1 MQSYTKTSKKPFIKI
16 PEQKIQNQIVQN
28 ILVKNDVKNSKRK
41 DAKRVVRSQNLVTSD
56 KKLQGGKRG

>member
-16 PEQKIQNQIVQN
+16 PEQKIQNQI
-28 ILVKNDVKNSKRK
+28 VKNDVKNSKRK